1 MSDMHEDIT
10 AQVAYDKGLA
20 ERIARGDRQCN
31 RVVVIKED
39 LAYEKGFVAGKKHAH
54 DLLTEYIDSLK
65 HKRAVTEAEGLH
77 VVGNVHM
84 TMGLQKQIN
93 ALEHAK
99 LLIRTG
105 HWTGDPDTD

>member
-1 MSDMHEDIT
+1 MSDMNEDICAHVYESRGYDRGFT
-10 AQVAYDKGLA
+10 AGT
-20 ERIARGDRQCN
+20 
-31 RVVVIKED
+31 
-39 LAYEKGFVAGKKHAH
+39 KHAH

-77 VVGNVHM
+77 VVGNIHM

-105 HWTGDPDTD
+105 HWDGDSDTN